1 MIIGRTFT
9 VLILIINRGNW
20 FKNMPSW
27 LKDALITRNKYCQSN
42 HVIVSWKVYH
52 SFIFFLKDHEP
63 NELIKL
69 WSDHPAYTI
78 RFFLSWKTRWVVSI
92 QLIQY
97 CNISCRDACH
107 CSCFMFSLNCTSV
120 LINCLLFIHFVL
132 ARKALSQAPDKI
144 CLRLLKPER
153 KRGRMCQ

>member
-9 VLILIINRGNW
+9 ALILIINIENW

-78 RFFLSWKTRWVVSI
+78 RFFYRGKRDESSPSNLYNTVTLVAETPAIALVLCSPSIAPLFWSTVCYSSTLYLRERPCHKHRTR
-92 QLIQY
+92 
-97 CNISCRDACH
+97 
-107 CSCFMFSLNCTSV
+107 
-120 LINCLLFIHFVL
+120 FVY
-132 ARKALSQAPDKI
+132 
-144 CLRLLKPER
+144 
-153 KRGRMCQ
+153 GY